1 VFQRY
6 TKALLG
12 LTVAMILAAGGLVGE
27 EKKWIDNAEYELFQ
41 AAAKEPDAN
50 KKLGLLKQH
59 LDKYPQTAFKKEN
72 LILTLTAYQG
82 LQQYPKVAETAKA
95 ILAID
100 PKDVT
105 SMYWLTILTETLPPT
120 PDSLATGEKAAN
132 GLLSA
137 EKPETV
143 QADQWAKMTQ
153 EFKVLGHKTLGF
165 IGAQKKD
172 YDTAEK
178 EYKKTLEAQPNFG
191 LVSYALGSSIIAQK
205 KPERYSEALYHIGRS
220 VALTGVGEV
229 PAQSKTQFDNYLK
242 KVYVQYHGSE
252 EGLDQLKQLA
262 KANPMPPADFK
273 IKTKFEVE
281 EEARQNLAKDNPSL
295 AIWLNV
301 KEQLK
306 GPEGAKYFEDMFKG
320 TAPPPF
326 QATVISM
333 EPENKPKKIIV
344 GIEKP
349 DVPEATLIMG
359 EALGVKAEPGTKIKF
374 TGVPASYQK
383 EPFMVTFDVE
393 DDSKIEGW
401 PEAPKPVRR
410 TPKKTAPKKK

>member
-1 VFQRY
+1 
-6 TKALLG
+6 
-12 LTVAMILAAGGLVGE
+12 LTIAWILASGALVGQ
-27 EKKWIDNAEYELFQ
+27 EKKWADNAEYELFQ

-59 LDKYPQTAFKKEN
+59 LEKYPNTAFKKEN

-82 LQQYPKVAETAKA
+82 LQQYPKIAETAKA

-132 GLLSA
+132 GLLGA
-137 EKPETV
+137 EKPDTV
-143 QADQWAKMTQ
+143 QAEQWQKMTQ
-153 EFKVLGHKTLGF
+153 EFKVLGHKTLAF
-165 IGAQKKD
+165 VAAQKKD
-172 YDTAEK
+172 YEAAEK
-178 EYKKTLEAQPNFG
+178 EYKKVLEAQPNFG
-191 LVSYALGSSIIAQK
+191 QVSYTLGSVIIAQK
-205 KPERYSEALYHIGRS
+205 KPERYPEALYHIARS

-229 PAQSKTQFDNYLK
+229 PAQSRQQFDAYLK
-242 KVYVQYHGSE
+242 KVYTQYHGSE

-262 KANPMPPADFK
+262 KANPLPPADFK
-273 IKTKFEVE
+273 VKTKFEVE

-306 GPEGAKYFEDMFKG
+306 GPEGAKYFEDQFKG
-320 TAPPPF
+320 TAPPAF
-326 QATVISM
+326 SATVISM
-333 EPENKPKKIIV
+333 EPENKPKKIVV

-359 EALGVKAEPGTKIKF
+359 EPLGIKADPGTKIKF
-374 TGVPASYQK
+374 TGVPASFEK
-383 EPFMVTFDVE
+383 EPFMVTFDV
-393 DDSKIEGW
+393 DDYTKIEGW
-401 PEAPKPVRR
+401 PEAPKPA
-410 TPKKTAPKKK
+410 KKAVTKKAVPKKK